1 MGSQEKQLKDG
12 CNSSVI
18 DGNGLK
24 IVAVGVE
31 RKAWFWEILEGKI
44 YGTWWFI
51 EFVEWLRRK
60 SLGCFTQMSTKWK
73 KKKKHVFPD
82 KLSHD
87 YSN

>member
-1 MGSQEKQLKDG
+1 MGSQE
-12 CNSSVI
+12 NSWKMVVIVQVI

-51 EFVEWLRRK
+51 EFVE
-60 SLGCFTQMSTKWK
+60 
-73 KKKKHVFPD
+73 
-82 KLSHD
+82 
-87 YSN
+87 